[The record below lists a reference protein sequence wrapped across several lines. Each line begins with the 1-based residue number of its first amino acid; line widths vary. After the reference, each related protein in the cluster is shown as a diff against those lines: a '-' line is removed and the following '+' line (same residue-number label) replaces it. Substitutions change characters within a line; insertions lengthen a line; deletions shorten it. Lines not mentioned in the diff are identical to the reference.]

1 MLTIVIDG
9 VECPVVGDVTL
20 PGYRASRLESCEAW
34 REGDSLTLWI
44 ASTPAT
50 DKLFGYFCD
59 MHRHE
64 EFNDSYHRATLE
76 TNGTQLITGMA
87 TLLGYSDTKGNKLYN
102 LRIRTGGS
110 EWAERAATT
119 RLNEVG
125 LDTTTEMTLPAIEA
139 SWSEDSALR
148 FLPLWRDSYPKSAN
162 TSLYEPQRS
171 IMPHNYHPFLSIR
184 HIFERIIGDSG
195 YKIQSNFLSSPI
207 FERLMISGA
216 YRTVDTELAEQTM
229 GFIAY
234 RTSSTT
240 ATANSLGRVNIRGP
254 QGTYSCGAIVDTASP
269 TASDEEGNTFG
280 NAYNNNGVLHLDTL
294 FPVFTP
300 TREIETAFDI
310 HLKYISDYNIASRDT
325 LQGFDTIT
333 PCAGCTINLKLRN
346 PFEDC
351 RSSVMPNT
359 SYKLLIF
366 GNIEGYEFRLG
377 NPVIVTT
384 TQRETTILTPADVSS
399 SLRLYYRTATN
410 PYYQP
415 YLGEWALYH
424 GHVETTGKCYVEIDI
439 RTPFQR
445 YTPTSPKRFNDIF
458 IGGGEAGQQLTLC
471 SGCSVRPIFSG
482 AVGYGEIVKYEDVAN
497 HDMRVEELMNA
508 VKHMFNLRFYAHE
521 PTKTLY
527 IEPYDDMDDGKVVDW
542 RSRQVAGSQRLISR
556 ITECFVD
563 TCISYLPPDGVTQRS
578 AGDEQIFGE
587 WNFHIASYAA
597 KQGKESITS
606 PLFMPTI
613 SLTGYSSSAPSAKV
627 LTIGDRDVICN
638 SDYVEPRVVVYQGAV
653 ALPAGEKWESFGKN
667 SVYPLATFHDPD
679 TQTSLCF
686 EDRDG
691 CQGLNS
697 YYLNELRE
705 KSQRELL
712 CCDILIDANEY
723 AALFDPNSAGASI
736 LSRFRLDMQGAS
748 SLFKLEEVAA
758 YNPATGIATCTFRR
772 TLHD

>member
-1 MLTIVIDG
+1 MLTIRIDD
-9 VECPVVGDVTL
+9 VECPVVGNVTL
-20 PGYRASRLESCEAW
+20 PIYRASRLESCEAW
-34 REGDSLTLWI
+34 REGDNLTLSI
-44 ASTPAT
+44 ASTPTT

-59 MHRHE
+59 MHRSV

-76 TNGTQLITGMA
+76 YDGTQLVTGIV
-87 TLLGYSDTKGNKLYN
+87 TLLGYSEVGGDKLYN

-125 LDTTTEMTLPAIEA
+125 LDTTMMMTLPDIEA
-139 SWSEDSALR
+139 SWSEESALR

-184 HIFERIIGDSG
+184 HIFERIINDSG

-207 FERLMISGA
+207 FNRLMMSGA
-216 YRTVDTELAEQTM
+216 YRSVDTALAEQTM

-240 ATANSLGRVNIRGP
+240 ATANSLGRINVRGP
-254 QGTYSCGAIVDTASP
+254 QGTFSCGAIVDTTSP

-280 NAYNNNGVLHLDTL
+280 NAYNNNGVMHLNTIYPS
-294 FPVFTP
+294 FIP
-300 TREIETAFDI
+300 TREIDVAFDI
-310 HLKYISDYNIASRDT
+310 HLKYISDYNITSRSA

-333 PCAGCTINLKLRN
+333 PCSGCTVKLKLRN
-346 PFEDC
+346 PYQDC
-351 RSSVMPNT
+351 SENVMPNT

-366 GNIEGYEFRLG
+366 GETEGYTFRLG
-377 NPVIVTT
+377 NPAIVTT
-384 TQRETTILTPADVSS
+384 TERETDVLTPADVRS
-399 SLRLYYRTATN
+399 SLRLYYSTSTSLF
-410 PYYQP
+410 YQP
-415 YLGEWALYH
+415 YMGEWALYP
-424 GHVETTGKCYVEIDI
+424 GHVETTGKCYVEVDI
-439 RTPFQR
+439 RTPFKR
-445 YTPTSPKRFNDIF
+445 YTPTSPKHFNDMF
-458 IGGGEAGQQLTLC
+458 IGGALPGQQATLC
-471 SGCSVRPIFSG
+471 SGCSIKPIFSG
-482 AVGYGEIVKYEDVAN
+482 AVGYGEVVKYEDVAN
-497 HDMRVEELMNA
+497 HDIRVIELMNA
-508 VKHMFNLRFYAHE
+508 VKQMFNLRFFTHE

-542 RSRQVAGSQRLISR
+542 RSRQVAGSKSLMSR
-556 ITECFVD
+556 ATECFEH
-563 TCISYLPPDGVTQRS
+563 TRIGYMPPDGVAQRNVN
-578 AGDEQIFGE
+578 DKQIFGE
-587 WNFHIASYAA
+587 WNFHVASYAA
-597 KQGKESITS
+597 KQGKESIIN

-613 SLTGYSSSAPSAKV
+613 SLTGYSNSAPSAKV

-638 SDYVEPRVVVYQGAV
+638 SDYIEPRVVVYQGFV
-653 ALPAGEKWESFGKN
+653 ALPADQKWESFGKN
-667 SVYPLATFHDPD
+667 LGYPLATFHDPD

-705 KSQRELL
+705 RERRELL
-712 CCDILIDANEY
+712 CCNILLDATEY
-723 AALFDPNSAGASI
+723 ATLFDPNSAGATI
-736 LSRFRLDMQGAS
+736 FSRFRLDMQGAS
-748 SLFKLEEVAA
+748 SIFKLEEIAD